1 MSLREQIAADMKQA
15 MRAKDVARL
24 DAVRLLR
31 AEIQRREIDEKRE
44 LDDNNVLSVIQK
56 IIKQGHDSITQ
67 FEKGGRYDL
76 VEKELI
82 MVRVLEAYVPE
93 ALGEIELRSLIDK
106 ALIETNAQSMKD
118 MGSVMNALKVEIQ
131 GRADMSNVSKIVR
144 EKLQA

>member
-1 MSLREQIAADMKQA
+1 MKQA

-44 LDDNNVLSVIQK
+44 LDDSNVLSVIQK
-56 IIKQGHDSITQ
+56 IIKQGHESITQ

-106 ALIETNAQSMKD
+106 ALIETNARSMKD
-118 MGSVMNALKVEIQ
+118 MGSVMNALKAEIQ
-131 GRADMSNVSKIVR
+131 GRANMSDVSKIVQ
-144 EKLQA
+144 EKLQE

>member
-1 MSLREQIAADMKQA
+1 MSLQKKIAADMKQA

-82 MVRVLEAYVPE
+82 MVRVLEAYVPD
-93 ALGEIELRSLIDK
+93 ALGEIELRSLIEK

>member
-44 LDDNNVLSVIQK
+44 LDDSNVLSVIQK

-76 VEKELI
+76 VEKELV

>member
-1 MSLREQIAADMKQA
+1 MKQA

-44 LDDNNVLSVIQK
+44 LDDSNVLSVIQK

-93 ALGEIELRSLIDK
+93 ALGEIELRSLIEK